1 MSRVSTPTNSTSQR
15 SEREALPLLFK
26 HEAVG
31 TRREGGAVGVR
42 RDEPACVLLYG
53 PYWQLP
59 TGCWRLRF
67 DCVVGDARGESEAFL
82 GVEVIAQ
89 NRLLRARR
97 DFSIEE
103 LTDGAGWVD
112 FSVPFELSEATGE
125 TKTFEFRFSHFGVAT
140 FDIASVRL
148 TRGSGALPQE
158 ERWRL
163 LPRMHAGPTVV
174 RNAAGH
180 LVFADRRRRGFLS
193 VGPTPLL
200 YLPAGLYVVVFECVA
215 QNAGVAIT
223 PILRV
228 TVKTRSGV
236 LASHRFG
243 AGALCGV
250 TMFQIEVSPDEA
262 LESGRDEPISL
273 LFEKAA
279 AGRLTLE
286 SLEIRPLCALG
297 DPARPDW
304 RLGEALRGDRPVN
317 LVLPPG
323 RYRLHAE
330 AAMAIASQEAP
341 LEVDLPESSF
351 PFGRRLAAGVK
362 RGWRR
367 LTGRL
372 GWGYARIFRQMTDA
386 GLDFEAPQQGSGETV
401 APLALR
407 RRRSDARAE
416 NLSLVALGA
425 PSLAKRPAPSGAS
438 LRVGAA
444 RTRRSIVI
452 VGNCQAEVLC
462 RGLDLALDVEKYR
475 TVYHFAKLEPNLLDY
490 ARRDLNEA
498 DLLLVQDIRDFELYP
513 LRAEIP
519 TKLQVV
525 SFPCLW
531 LASPWPFDGY
541 NGPTDSLARE
551 LEGVNLAFPYLD
563 GLLARL
569 RREIPDPDQRLN
581 AYLNLD
587 VGGLIDFARLHRF
600 EERRLLA
607 MDRQYETDIGGFIL
621 DRFRKARIWHT
632 TNHPG
637 GELLAMLLAL
647 IGERAGLGA
656 VRAPVDDLDKLGNLQ
671 VPVHPKVARALD
683 IAWAGE
689 DTLYSVRGS
698 SLTFEQYVRRY
709 IAHYG

>member
-1 MSRVSTPTNSTSQR
+1 MSRAPTPTTSTSQWP
-15 SEREALPLLFK
+15 EREALPLLFK

-31 TRREGGAVGVR
+31 TRREAGGVGVR

-59 TGCWRLRF
+59 AGSHRLRF
-67 DCVVGDARGESEAFL
+67 DCRVDEARGESEAFL

-97 DFSIEE
+97 DFSVED
-103 LTDGAGWVD
+103 LAQGAGWVD

-125 TKTFEFRFSHFGVAT
+125 TKTFEFRFLHFGVAT

-148 TRGSGALPQE
+148 TPGSGAVPQE

-163 LPRMHAGPTVV
+163 LPRMHAGPAVV

-180 LVFADRRRRGFLS
+180 LVLEERRRRGCLT

-200 YLPAGLYVVVFECVA
+200 YLPAGPYVVAFECA
-215 QNAGVAIT
+215 AKDAGAALA

-228 TVKTRSGV
+228 TVKTRSAV
-236 LASHRFG
+236 LARHRFG
-243 AGALCGV
+243 ADALRGV

-279 AGRLTLE
+279 AGRLTLS
-286 SLEIRPLCALG
+286 SLEIRPLCARG
-297 DPARPDW
+297 DPARQDW
-304 RLGEALRGDRPVN
+304 GIGAALRGGPVTV
-317 LVLPPG
+317 VLPAG
-323 RYRLHAE
+323 RHRLSAD
-330 AAMAIASQEAP
+330 AAKPIASQETP
-341 LEVDLPESSF
+341 LEVDLPQRGF
-351 PFGRRLAAGVK
+351 PFGRGFATGVT
-362 RGWRR
+362 RAWRR
-367 LTGRL
+367 LTARL
-372 GWGYARIFRQMTDA
+372 GGGYARIFRRMTDE
-386 GLDFEAPQQGSGETV
+386 GLDFDAPQQGNGET
-401 APLALR
+401 AATLALR
-407 RRRSDARAE
+407 RRRCDARFE

-425 PSLAKRPAPSGAS
+425 PRLAQRPAPAAAS
-438 LRVGAA
+438 LRGGAA

-462 RGLDLALDVEKYR
+462 RGLDLALDADKYR
-475 TVYHFAKLEPNLLDY
+475 TVYHFAKMEPNLLDY
-490 ARRDLNEA
+490 ARRDLDA
-498 DLLLVQDIRDFELYP
+498 CDILLAQDIRDFELYP

-519 TKLQVV
+519 AKLRIVQ
-525 SFPCLW
+525 FPCLW

-541 NGPTDSLARE
+541 NGPTDSLALER
-551 LEGVNLAFPYLD
+551 EGVNLAFPYLD
-563 GLLARL
+563 GLLAKL
-569 RREIPDPDQRLN
+569 RREIPDPNERFD
-581 AYLNLD
+581 AYLNLAVD
-587 VGGLIDFARLHRF
+587 GLIDFARLHRF

-607 MDRQYETDIGGFIL
+607 MDRQYETDIGAFVL

-637 GELLAMLLAL
+637 GELLAMLLAFL
-647 IGERAGLGA
+647 GERAELGELQ
-656 VRAPVDDLDKLGNLQ
+656 APLDALDKLGNLQ

-689 DTLYSVRGS
+689 ETRYSVRGS
-698 SLTFEQYVRRY
+698 SLTFEQYARRY